1 MPKTPSDTE
10 LINFHKE
17 GFLSFHSLNRDIVRI
32 AYWLCILASVLFL
45 SSCINAKR
53 SFPPSSGRFLLYIH
67 STTTSP
73 PDVDFTISGID
84 LETDDGRI
92 IKVVE
97 DTINISSIALAA
109 GQVLLK
115 EAAVEPA
122 SYRAIKIRISRATIN
137 KKEGPVSLAL
147 PEPDGM
153 LSVKANFTI
162 RKNES
167 YVCSLEWNSL
177 RSIEDRY
184 RFQPYIGVEL
194 QMPSP
199 RGLLLFVSNRGS
211 NYITIIDRSRERV
224 IGAVTVGDG
233 PSGMAIN
240 SLQDQLYVVNSGSR
254 SISVIGTSQFRLLA
268 TIQLP
273 GGMGPSDITFV
284 PDQVASEGTQLSL
297 DGKLYITN
305 RISNDVTVV
314 STATSHMLGIVPV
327 GNHPSHIAA
336 DLVRKEIYV
345 TNERSNDLNIISVA
359 DDRVVGTIA
368 VNRSPT
374 GIAVGKDKLY
384 IFNEGSNNI
393 SIVSP
398 SSRKVVGTVT
408 LAASPKRG
416 MVGFGG
422 RIFIADTSADR
433 VTFLSQLD
441 FITRELPVSRGP
453 INITGDERRNR
464 IYVTNSG
471 DNSVSVIDPVGEKVS
486 KKIFVGLNP
495 FGVTLID
502 R

>member
-1 MPKTPSDTE
+1 MGEAP
-10 LINFHKE
+10 
-17 GFLSFHSLNRDIVRI
+17 
-32 AYWLCILASVLFL
+32 
-45 SSCINAKR
+45 
-53 SFPPSSGRFLLYIH
+53 
-67 STTTSP
+67 
-73 PDVDFTISGID
+73 
-84 LETDDGRI
+84 
-92 IKVVE
+92 
-97 DTINISSIALAA
+97 A
-109 GQVLLK
+109 GM
-115 EAAVEPA
+115 A
-122 SYRAIKIRISRATIN
+122 
-137 KKEGPVSLAL
+137 
-147 PEPDGM
+147 M
-153 LSVKANFTI
+153 
-162 RKNES
+162 
-167 YVCSLEWNSL
+167 NSL
-177 RSIEDRY
+177 HDH
-184 RFQPYIGVEL
+184 
-194 QMPSP
+194 
-199 RGLLLFVSNRGS
+199 
-211 NYITIIDRSRERV
+211 
-224 IGAVTVGDG
+224 
-233 PSGMAIN
+233 
-240 SLQDQLYVVNSGSR
+240 LYVVNSGSR
-254 SISVIGTSQFRLLA
+254 NISVIETSQFRLHT

-273 GGMGPSDITFV
+273 AGMGPSDIVFV
-284 PDQVASEGTQLSL
+284 PDQAASDGTQLSV

-345 TNERSNDLNIISVA
+345 TNERSNDLNIISA
-359 DDRVVGTIA
+359 TDDRVVGTIA

-422 RIFIADTSADR
+422 RTFIADTSADR

-471 DNSVSVIDPVGEKVS
+471 DNSVSIIDPVGEKVS
-486 KKIFVGLNP
+486 KKIYVGLNP